1 MRTDIHRPSAI
12 NPADYQYVGVE
23 HMKIESI
30 GDCYAAQAAREVV
43 REHMARTGGTWSNH
57 EHGGNCHICGASA
70 IYTILFYHAA
80 TNSYIRTG
88 SDCADKLEMSYD
100 GAAFR
105 SLQSGVKAAR
115 EAKAGKMKA
124 QAVLADANLSP
135 AWDIFVSEIP
145 TRPAPCDP
153 NFLVNDEKYEEA
165 TIRNIVMKLVK
176 YGNISEKQLT
186 FVRNLLVKIGNRA
199 AVEAQREAERAA
211 AADCPAGRV
220 VITGTVLARKEQERP
235 AYYYGDNGIDTKIL
249 VQADSGFKVWGNIFS
264 NVQKGDKVT
273 FTATVTV
280 SKDDPKFG
288 FYKRASKQIVNGV
301 KYGPFGPIEP
311 QEEKPVDNSIAN

>member
-30 GDCYAAQAAREVV
+30 GDCYEAQAAREVV
-43 REHMARTGGTWSNH
+43 RAHMARTGGTWSNH

-88 SDCADKLEMSYD
+88 NDCADKLEMSYD
-100 GAAFR
+100 GVAFR
-105 SLQSGVKAAR
+105 SLQSGVKKAR
-115 EAKAGKMKA
+115 EAKAGKIKA
-124 QAVLADANLSP
+124 QAVLAEVNLTP
-135 AWDIFVSEIP
+135 AWDIFVSEVP
-145 TRPAPCDP
+145 TKLASNDP
-153 NFLVNDEKYEEA
+153 LEQNFRINVEKYEEA
-165 TIRNIVMKLVK
+165 TIRNIVEKLVK
-176 YGNISEKQLT
+176 YGNISEKQVT
-186 FVRNLLVKIGNRA
+186 FVKNLLAKIGNRA
-199 AVEAQREAERAA
+199 AVEAQREAERAN
-211 AADCPAGRV
+211 AADCPSGRV
-220 VITGTVLARKEQERP
+220 VITGTVLARKEQERA
-235 AYYYGDNGIDTKIL
+235 AYYRRDNGIDTKIL

-264 NVQKGDKVT
+264 NVQKGDKVI

-288 FYKRASKQIVNGV
+288 FYKRASKQVVNGV
-301 KYGPFGPIEP
+301 KYGPFGPIE
-311 QEEKPVDNSIAN
+311 EIAQQGGVQ